1 MSNGIYT
8 EEEQQLL
15 DKSISYR
22 LRMVEEQFKD
32 GTPTR
37 TNEIRVVN
45 EVLNSIDTA
54 ISNAANTRLKQSEV
68 ENQGK
73 IKETVAEIL
82 KQQAEKR
89 KLQIDRPIDV
99 EVVLDD
105 VTLVKPDFVPDETST
120 EHKEIELKDIMG
132 E

>member
-82 KQQAEKR
+82 KQQAERR
-89 KLQIDRPIDV
+89 KLQTARPIDV
-99 EVVLDD
+99 EVTLND
-105 VTLVKPDFVPDETST
+105 VDLVKPDFVVDETST